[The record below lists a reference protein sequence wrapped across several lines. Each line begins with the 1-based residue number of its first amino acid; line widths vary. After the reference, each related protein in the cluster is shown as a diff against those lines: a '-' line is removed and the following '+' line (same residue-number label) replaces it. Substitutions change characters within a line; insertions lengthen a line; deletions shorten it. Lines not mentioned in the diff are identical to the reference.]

1 MVKRGRAS
9 RERHV
14 VGMRW
19 GDVSEWGTRC
29 CESGAVSAESGDG
42 GEGPERDTLQRQFG
56 QLVEGFEDGAGEVG
70 TCSPGRGEPRSP
82 LSEE

>member
-1 MVKRGRAS
+1 MVGT
-9 RERHV
+9 
-14 VGMRW
+14 GW

-29 CESGAVSAESGDG
+29 CESGTVSAELAG
-42 GEGPERDTLQRQFG
+42 GREGPERDTLQRQLG
-56 QLVEGFEDGAGEVG
+56 QLVEGFEGGAGEVG